1 MIYIKRAYKF
11 FLFIFL
17 SISLCIV
24 GLYIYAYLTPKTI
37 ISKAN
42 TYYIYDKNEKLV
54 YQGSS
59 TKHWVKLKD
68 VSPYYID
75 AVISAEDKN
84 FYKHNG
90 FDYLR
95 IFKAIFKNVK
105 NKKIVEGASTISQQY
120 IKNLY
125 QNFDKTWKRKWN
137 ETLLTLN
144 LEVHYSKDDILEGYI
159 NTINFGQG
167 NIGIYNASIYYF
179 NKAPKDLSLE
189 ESLIL
194 AGIPKNPSNYNPVSN
209 YDNSINRAKVILKY
223 MIKNKKITKERS
235 KDLFK
240 DKVFIYGQNEKE
252 NLNMLMYYQ
261 DAVLKELNNEIQI
274 PKEIIGKK
282 GIKIYTNLDLEV
294 QKELEKNIY
303 NYMAGED
310 MQVAS
315 IITNPTT
322 GGIIAL
328 TGGLDYS
335 KSQFNRAINSKRQV
349 GSTMKSFLYY
359 AALENNLTS
368 ASSFSSEPSTFTMED
383 NKEYSPQNYGDKY
396 AYKNISMA
404 SAIALSD
411 NIYAVKTNLFLGGE
425 RLIDVV
431 HKSGIRQKL
440 KNIPSLP
447 LGTIEMNMLDY
458 AQGYNTL
465 ANEGIYKKLHFINR
479 VEDSD
484 GNILYEYDDKNF
496 KEVLNPCYTYILSEL
511 LSNTY
516 NPMFKDYTNPT
527 ALVIGNKL
535 DEKYAIKT
543 GTTNTDFWTI
553 GYNKDKLMLVWV
565 GNDDGSEVSSS
576 KSLYTKNIFAD
587 TVKVINNNNFGN
599 TWYQKPENV
608 VATMLDATTGE
619 NTSDNSKAA
628 LYYFLEGS
636 EVIPINAEKKEE

>member
-1 MIYIKRAYKF
+1 MIFIKKSYKTC
-11 FLFIFL
+11 LFIFL
-17 SISLCIV
+17 SLTLFIV
-24 GLYIYAYLTPKTI
+24 GLYIYAYVTPKTI

-42 TYYIYDKNEKLV
+42 TYYIYDKNNELV

-59 TKHWVKLKD
+59 TKHWVKLD
-68 VSPYYID
+68 EISEYYID

-84 FYKHNG
+84 FFKHNG

-95 IFKAIFKNVK
+95 IIKALLKNIK

-125 QNFDKTWKRKWN
+125 QDFDKTWKRKWK

-144 LEVHYSKDDILEGYI
+144 LEVHYDKKDILEGYI

-167 NIGIYNASIYYF
+167 NIGIYNASKFYF
-179 NKAPKDLSLE
+179 NKLPSELSLE

-194 AGIPKNPSNYNPVSN
+194 AGIPKNPTNYNPITN
-209 YDNSINRAKVILKY
+209 YEKSIKRAKVILKN
-223 MIKNKKITKERS
+223 MIKNNKISNKEA
-235 KDLFK
+235 KGLFK
-240 DKVFIYGQNEKE
+240 NKIEIYGHNEQE

-261 DAVLKELNNEIQI
+261 DAVIKELNNDIKI

-282 GIKIYTNLDLEV
+282 GIKIYTNLDLDI
-294 QKELEKNIY
+294 QKDLENNIY
-303 NYMAGED
+303 NYMSGEQ

-315 IITNPTT
+315 VITNPKT
-322 GGIIAL
+322 GGIVAL

-335 KSQFNRAINSKRQV
+335 KSQFNRATSSKRQV

-359 AALENNLTS
+359 TALENNLTS
-368 ASSFSSEPSTFTMED
+368 ASNFSSEPSTFTMEN
-383 NKEYSPQNYGDKY
+383 NKEYSPQNYGNKY
-396 AYKNISMA
+396 AYKDISMA

-411 NIYAVKTNLFLGGE
+411 NIYAVKTNLFLGGDK
-425 RLIDVV
+425 LIDVV
-431 HKSGIRQKL
+431 HKSGIKQKL

-447 LGTIEMNMLDY
+447 LGTIEMNMIDY

-465 ANEGIYKKLHFINR
+465 ANEGVYVKLHFINK

-484 GNILYEYDDKNF
+484 GNILYEFKKNND
-496 KEVLNPCYTYILSEL
+496 KEVLNPSYTYILNEL

-516 NPMFKDYTNPT
+516 NPQFTDYTNPT
-527 ALVIGNKL
+527 ALVISKKL

-565 GNDDGSEVSSS
+565 GNDDGSEVSSN

-587 TVKVINNNNFGN
+587 TVKNIHNNSMEN
-599 TWYQKPENV
+599 TWYDKPDNV
-608 VATMLDATTGE
+608 VATMLDATTGRLTE
-619 NTSDNSKAA
+619 DSSKAS
-628 LYYFLEGS
+628 LYYFIEGS
-636 EVIPINAEKKEE
+636 EVLPIYAEKKE

>member
-1 MIYIKRAYKF
+1 MIFIKRSYKTC
-11 FLFIFL
+11 LLIFL
-17 SISLCIV
+17 LTTLFIV
-24 GLYIYAYLTPKTI
+24 GLYIYAYITPKTI

-42 TYYIYDKNEKLV
+42 TYYIYDKNNQLV

-59 TKHWVKLKD
+59 TKHWVKLDD
-68 VSPYYID
+68 VSKYYID

-84 FYKHNG
+84 FFKHNG

-95 IFKAIFKNVK
+95 ILKAMVK
-105 NKKIVEGASTISQQY
+105 NIKNKQIVEGASTISQQY

-144 LEVHYSKDDILEGYI
+144 LEVHYTKEDILEGYI

-167 NIGIYNASIYYF
+167 NIGIYNASMYYF
-179 NKAPKDLSLE
+179 NKTPSNLTLE

-194 AGIPKNPSNYNPVSN
+194 AGIPKNPTNYNPVTN
-209 YDNSINRAKVILKY
+209 YEKSIKRAKVILKY
-223 MIKNKKITKERS
+223 MIKNKKIS
-235 KDLFK
+235 KNEADKLFN
-240 DKVFIYGQNEKE
+240 DKVEIIGQSKKE

-261 DAVLKELNNEIQI
+261 DAVLKELNNEINI

-282 GIKIYTNLDLEV
+282 GIKIYTNLDLDV
-294 QKELEKNIY
+294 QKDLENNIY
-303 NYMAGED
+303 NYMSGED

-315 IITNPTT
+315 VITNPMT
-322 GGIIAL
+322 GGIVAL

-335 KSQFNRAINSKRQV
+335 KSQFNRATNSKRQV

-368 ASSFSSEPSTFTMED
+368 ASNFSSEPSTFTMEN
-383 NKEYSPQNYGDKY
+383 NKEYSPQNYGNKY
-396 AYKNISMA
+396 AYKDISMA

-411 NIYAVKTNLFLGGE
+411 NIYAVKTNLFLGGD

-431 HKSGIRQKL
+431 KKSGIKQKL

-447 LGTIEMNMLDY
+447 LGTIEMNMIDY

-465 ANEGIYKKLHFINR
+465 ANEGTYVKLHFINK

-484 GNILYEYDDKNF
+484 GNVLYEYDKKNY

-516 NPMFKDYTNPT
+516 NPLFTDYTNPT
-527 ALVIGNKL
+527 ALVIGKKL

-565 GNDDGSEVSSS
+565 GNDDGSEVSSN

-587 TVKVINNNNFGN
+587 TIKNVHNNDLTN
-599 TWYQKPENV
+599 TWYDKPDNV
-608 VATMLDATTGE
+608 VATMLDATTGHV
-619 NTSDNSKAA
+619 TKDNSKAT
-628 LYYFLEGS
+628 LYYFVEGS
-636 EVIPINAEKKEE
+636 EILPISAEKKEE